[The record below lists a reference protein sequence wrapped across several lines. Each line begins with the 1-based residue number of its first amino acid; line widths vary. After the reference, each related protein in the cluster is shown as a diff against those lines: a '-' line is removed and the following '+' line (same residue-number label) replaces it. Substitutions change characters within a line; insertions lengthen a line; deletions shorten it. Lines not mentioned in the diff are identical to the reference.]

1 MKNLEIS
8 PTTQELRLE
17 PRIKQSNY
25 MPDSYDRTVDG
36 VVELMSG
43 IELTMQA
50 VRSDWRTTVDRGGLE
65 VLAAPHVERLNAERA
80 AFGGQPLAMADISN
94 QFLLGMAEP
103 DWEASMPTTT
113 DDKDQVARWEEL
125 KAEYPDLAP
134 NLEDWYMYH
143 SKLHELRQ
151 DSELMARVDNEWR
164 GEQMAATRAA
174 HEFLQLERRRED
186 IGEQMAEIR
195 ARAAKTGRRLT
206 PGEQGRLRNLQEQLA
221 NAEADVNLLGE
232 TDKEVY
238 LNEVDR
244 LKRLEDRRQLQS
256 GLLMT
261 DQMRQV
267 IQESLPGLMAGKPAL
282 FVGET
287 GGAKTAMAKY
297 IARQY
302 FGVEP
307 ELVSAYGDV
316 NSYQLMGKQ
325 ELREQ
330 HGASVSEFVPGP
342 IIRAME
348 QGRPLILDEI
358 TAMPPEI
365 LKRLNIVMQLRPGDV
380 FTVQEDSG
388 REITVH
394 PGFCIIATA
403 NEKSS
408 KRYKGI
414 DSLSVE
420 FQNRFGA
427 NIYRIRYPD
436 YSNTYTDDPFEN
448 DRLAFAAVCTERG
461 ELPDD
466 IDSSDFDNL
475 VRAAF
480 VSQQIFSGSHGEG
493 YNDYIPRDKQVDRK
507 PGLEETVVAPR
518 TLVDILNT
526 VASSNG
532 AVSIRRACKRLVD
545 GIENE
550 SDRKVMH
557 LLLGQHNLLPDEVGK

>member
-17 PRIKQSNY
+17 PHIEQSNY
-25 MPDSYDRTVDG
+25 TPDSYDRTVDG
-36 VVELMSG
+36 VVELMSS

-244 LKRLEDRRQLQS
+244 LKRLEDRRQLKD

-267 IQESLPGLMAGKPAL
+267 IKESVPALMAGNPAL
-282 FVGET
+282 FVGGT
-287 GGAKTAMAKY
+287 GGAKTLLAMH
-297 IARQY
+297 ISRHY

-307 ELVSAYGDV
+307 EFVRGHADLTAADLIGRA
-316 NSYQLMGKQ
+316 K
-325 ELREQ
+325 LREQ
-330 HGASVSEFVPGP
+330 NGATVTEFGHGPVA
-342 IIRAME
+342 RAAE
-348 QGRPLILDEI
+348 QGRPLIIDE
-358 TAMPPEI
+358 ANAI
-365 LKRLNIVMQLRPGDV
+365 LSETLKSLNPIMQIRPG
-380 FTVQEDSG
+380 QKLILHEDSV
-388 REITVH
+388 REIIVKS
-394 PGFCIIATA
+394 GFCVILTA
-403 NEKSS
+403 NEKS
-408 KRYKGI
+408 KRYKGV
-414 DSLSVE
+414 DDFSVD
-420 FQNRFGA
+420 FQNRVSA
-427 NIYRIRYPD
+427 NIYRIHYPD
-436 YSNTYTDDPFEN
+436 HNNAYTDDPIEN
-448 DRLAFAAVCTERG
+448 ERLAFARICTERG
-461 ELPDD
+461 EFPDN
-466 IDSSDFDNL
+466 IDPDDFDNL

-480 VSQQIFSGSHGEG
+480 VSQQIFDGTHGEG
-493 YNDYIPRDKQVDRK
+493 YNDYIPRDKQVDGK
-507 PGLEETVVAPR
+507 PGLEETIIASR
-518 TLVDILNT
+518 TLDDILKK
-526 VASSNG
+526 VAGSYG
-532 AVSIRRACKRLVD
+532 EVSIKRACQRFLD
-545 GIENE
+545 GIKNE